1 MAIID
6 SGGVQFA
13 PMVPQTNFGAL
24 ANIRPLSFGQNPLQ
38 FQPLPAF
45 DVGQTRPY
53 IAEGISKAFEGIA
66 GGITAQYKRQDALK
80 ELAIKQAQFDRQQAA
95 KEADDKLRREN
106 EKIRAEAE
114 KLRAAAS
121 EAKERANSVRATQP
135 EPTEI
140 PIGQGS
146 GSTES
151 GAPTRT
157 QGKVPDVDY
166 GTIDSGSGAPEAKG
180 LASYRNAG
188 NERLRRLELQLGVG
202 DLPAPEVDL
211 SIAGSAPLQLAAPQ
225 GAAFAPMQ
233 PIGVQ
238 PARTRQ
244 QEPLPLPRDPS
255 PVTIGQLVGSP
266 APASTAPV
274 PQMTPAEQEAAAK
287 EEAGLLAQMQAPE
300 ISAPAPAAKP
310 QKEELPKLGTPAGE
324 KDKSL
329 VKAVENAPP
338 PPALGDLGEPLLRS
352 NEQTQTGALA
362 KAPSI
367 QEIDPKDFRYQFG
380 NRPDLAGQQAFEF
393 NKKYPFASVQA
404 EVKEMKHGQSPAT
417 YRVEY
422 VPVMDKRRDE
432 IRKIQEHAAGMDLKR
447 ERVDLSKE
455 AKVKSMAS
463 SYQANPTSKLMDVRK
478 DAMQRMITA
487 VRHDK
492 HVRQHPSEGSLGL
505 IHQEMMD
512 IFAQFASGKAPT
524 EAQFHETKH
533 AFAGLADFQNISKK
547 IQYWKAGSKLD
558 ERDVSTML
566 DLMLNTYNSS
576 ASQINSQLATIEAI
590 LKSEN
595 PNILPMKMPVKYP
608 LLKTREFLQEQHG
621 VKDLQK
627 SVIDYNK
634 LRGEYFNEATG
645 QFKKEMPQEK
655 RAQFLKLKQIAD
667 DYTELVSKEFIPANE
682 EDLRK
687 PKKEKFGSLE
697 YYKVPGF
704 HPDYFGSI
712 PNSMLPG
719 FTKMEGQHWQGQGE

>member
-24 ANIRPLSFGQNPLQ
+24 AGVRPLSFGQNPLQ
-38 FQPLPAF
+38 FQPMPGI

-80 ELAIKQAQFDRQQAA
+80 EVAIKQAQVERQQTA
-95 KEADDKLRREN
+95 KEADDKLRRQN

-121 EAKERANSVRATQP
+121 EAKERANSVRATQQ

-140 PIGQGS
+140 PLGQGS
-146 GSTES
+146 GSAGS
-151 GAPTRT
+151 GAPTT
-157 QGKVPDVDY
+157 TPGKVPDIDY
-166 GTIDSGSGAPEAKG
+166 GPIDSGSGTSEAKG

-202 DLPAPEVDL
+202 DLPAPEIDL
-211 SIAGSAPLQLAAPQ
+211 SVAGSAPLQLAAPQ

-233 PIGVQ
+233 PIGMQ

-266 APASTAPV
+266 APAGTAPV
-274 PQMTPAEQEAAAK
+274 LQMTPAEQEAAAK

-352 NEQTQTGALA
+352 NEQTPKGALA

-422 VPVMDKRRDE
+422 VPVMDKRRAEQRAIEDS
-432 IRKIQEHAAGMDLKR
+432 AAGLELKK

-455 AKVKSMAS
+455 AKMKSMAT
-463 SYQANPTSKLMDVRK
+463 SYQSNPTSKLMDTRK
-478 DAMQRMITA
+478 DAMQRFITS
-487 VRHDK
+487 VREHSAAKAHPDK
-492 HVRQHPSEGSLGL
+492 VSLAP
-505 IHQEMMD
+505 IHQEMKD
-512 IFAQFASGKAPT
+512 LFTQFATGKSPT
-524 EAQFHETKH
+524 EAQFKEISH
-533 AFAGLADFQNISKK
+533 AFSGLADFQNISKK
-547 IQYWKAGSKLD
+547 IQYWRTGATLD
-558 ERDVSTML
+558 DRDIRTMQ

-576 ASQINSQLATIEAI
+576 ASQVNSQLSTIESI

-595 PNILPMKMPVKYP
+595 PNISPMKMPVKYP
-608 LLKTREFLQEQHG
+608 LLKTEEFLKEQSG
-621 VKDLQK
+621 IKNLEK
-627 SVIDYNK
+627 AVIEYSK
-634 LRGEYFNEATG
+634 LRGEYFNESTG

-655 RAQFLKLKQIAD
+655 RAQFLKLKQVAD
-667 DYTELVSKEFIPANE
+667 DYTALVKNQFIPSNE
-682 EDLRK
+682 EELRK
-687 PKKEKFGSLE
+687 PKKEKFGAFE

-704 HPDYFGSI
+704 HPDYFGGL
-712 PNSMLPG
+712 PNSNFIPG
-719 FTKMEGQHWQGQGE
+719 NLQGQGE